1 MNRANAILSLTCK
14 KAEDYLN
21 TRTKREL
28 ILLFIF
34 CFLVGFMAVFSLSF
48 ESAKQSLEAKSQIKL
63 RLEKEL
69 SNLQDTLQMTQITD
83 NTKSLQGSILD
94 LEQKISLQNKQK
106 NLLQKK
112 SSVYAL
118 TQIADSNNLRNFTLS
133 QEKERILLSAK
144 GKYKDFIA
152 FLENLESQAHLE
164 IHHLSLYPNPLEQN
178 LEFYA
183 EILFYKRAERELNLT
198 KESE

>member
-1 MNRANAILSLTCK
+1 MNRASEILSLACK
-14 KAEDYLN
+14 KTEDYLN
-21 TRTKREL
+21 ARTKREL

-48 ESAKQSLEAKSQIKL
+48 ESTKQSLETKSQIKL

-69 SNLQDTLQMTQITD
+69 ANLQDTLQTTQITD
-83 NTKSLQGSILD
+83 NTKSLQDSIGD

-118 TQIADSNNLRNFTLS
+118 TQIADSNNLQGFTLS
-133 QEKERILLSAK
+133 QDKECILLNAR

-183 EILFYKRAERELNLT
+183 EILFYKSAERDSNLAR
-198 KESE
+198 ESE

>member
-1 MNRANAILSLTCK
+1 MRANEILSLALK
-14 KAEDYLN
+14 KTEAYLN
-21 TRTKREL
+21 ARTKREL

-34 CFLVGFMAVFSLSF
+34 CFLAGFMAVFSLSF
-48 ESAKQSLEAKSQIKL
+48 ENTKQSLEAKSQIKL

-69 SNLQDTLQMTQITD
+69 ANLQDTLKNTQITD
-83 NTKSLQGSILD
+83 NTKSLQSSILD

-118 TQIADSNNLRNFTLS
+118 AQIADSNNLQDFTLS

-144 GKYKDFIA
+144 GKYKDFVA
-152 FLENLESQAHLE
+152 FLETLESQANLE

-183 EILFYKRAERELNLT
+183 EILFYKRAEREPNFP
-198 KESE
+198 KELE

>member
-1 MNRANAILSLTCK
+1 MNRANEILSLACK

-21 TRTKREL
+21 ARTKREL

-48 ESAKQSLEAKSQIKL
+48 EGAKQSLETKSQIKL

-69 SNLQDTLQMTQITD
+69 ANLQDTLQTTQITD
-83 NTKSLQGSILD
+83 NTKSLQSSILD

-133 QEKERILLSAK
+133 QEKERILLSAQ

-183 EILFYKRAERELNLT
+183 EILFYKRAERELNPT

>member
-1 MNRANAILSLTCK
+1 MNRASEILSLACK
-14 KAEDYLN
+14 KTEDYLN
-21 TRTKREL
+21 ARTKREL

-48 ESAKQSLEAKSQIKL
+48 ESTKQSLETKSQIKL
-63 RLEKEL
+63 HLEKEL
-69 SNLQDTLQMTQITD
+69 ANLQDTLQTTQITD
-83 NTKSLQGSILD
+83 NTKSLQDSIGD

-118 TQIADSNNLRNFTLS
+118 TQIADSNNLQGFTLS
-133 QEKERILLSAK
+133 QDKECILLSAR

-183 EILFYKRAERELNLT
+183 EILFYKSAERDSNLAR
-198 KESE
+198 ESE

>member
-1 MNRANAILSLTCK
+1 MNRANEILILALQ
-14 KAEDYLN
+14 KAEAYLN
-21 TRTKREL
+21 ARTKREL

-34 CFLVGFMAVFSLSF
+34 CFLVGFMVVFSLSF
-48 ESAKQSLEAKSQIKL
+48 ESAKQSLETKTQIKL
-63 RLEKEL
+63 RLSKEL
-69 SNLQDTLQMTQITD
+69 AHLQDTLKTTQITE
-83 NTKSLQGSILD
+83 NTESLQGSILD

-118 TQIADSNNLRNFTLS
+118 TQIADSNNLQHFTLS

-144 GKYKDFIA
+144 GKYKDFVA

-183 EILFYKRAERELNLT
+183 EILFYKRAERDLNLT
-198 KESE
+198 QELE

>member
-1 MNRANAILSLTCK
+1 MNRASEILSLACK
-14 KAEDYLN
+14 KTEDYLN
-21 TRTKREL
+21 ARTKREL

-48 ESAKQSLEAKSQIKL
+48 ESTKQSLETKSQIKL

-69 SNLQDTLQMTQITD
+69 ANLQDTLQTTQITD
-83 NTKSLQGSILD
+83 NTKSLQDSIGD

-118 TQIADSNNLRNFTLS
+118 TQIADSNNLQGFTLS
-133 QEKERILLSAK
+133 QDKECILLSAR

-183 EILFYKRAERELNLT
+183 EILFYKSAERDSNLAR
-198 KESE
+198 ESE